1 MNNLHLGV
9 AATLLMV
16 TSAAALPPTPRSSV
30 TVDAIGSG
38 GYQATYYTSPAPISP
53 EIHLLGVYE
62 THSGHSFDY
71 HPPGAAQ
78 VTILGNSNVPVHL
91 VLSSYEPVNWTLAG
105 PSVSKIASVLINSY
119 YPGTVSGI
127 SAAKV
132 INRTGVNSLGAYGY
146 AWPSSSG
153 GSNTPLLVNKV
164 QTLLGAPIS
173 TFSGAYSASKFTVQ
187 LQTHPI
193 PEPSGS
199 AIVVGLIAVMCR
211 RRRFSKLSN

>member
-1 MNNLHLGV
+1 MNKFALTAT
-9 AATLLMV
+9 AALLMAS
-16 TSAAALPPTPRSSV
+16 SASALPSTPRPYV

-38 GYQATYYTSPAPISP
+38 GYQATYYTSPQPISP

-62 THSGHSFDY
+62 THSGHSFNY

-78 VTILGNSNVPVHL
+78 VTIIGTTNVPVHL
-91 VLSSYEPVNWTLAG
+91 VLSSYEPVNWTLLG
-105 PSVSKIASVLINSY
+105 SSVAQVASVLVNSH
-119 YPGTVSGI
+119 YPGTVAGI
-127 SAAKV
+127 SSSKV

-153 GSNTPLLVNKV
+153 GSNTPLLVNNV
-164 QTLLGAPIS
+164 QALLGAPIS

-193 PEPSGS
+193 PEPSGGT
-199 AIVVGLIAVMCR
+199 IVVGSIAVMCHCR
-211 RRRFSKLSN
+211 RYNR